1 MARQQADKAQTHSQ
15 CFVMQKT
22 RALEKTSLY
31 ALLDNAF
38 LSPSTISLK
47 LKRYTEKRSVRFKW
61 LGKHWL
67 YSVLVSLECHNKKPQ
82 TEGLNNRCL
91 CSDRSGSPSSRSQQ
105 GWFPGRPLFRA
116 CRQPPFCSVLTQP
129 CLCIQGESCGLFLV
143 YEDTGAISLGLPC
156 GLSRP

>member
-1 MARQQADKAQTHSQ
+1 MVRLST
-15 CFVMQKT
+15 CFVDGKAAGRQGTNPLAMLRDAKNT
-22 RALEKTSLY
+22 STEKTSLY
-31 ALLDNAF
+31 TLLDNAF

-82 TEGLNNRCL
+82 TGGLNNRCL

-105 GWFPGRPLFRA
+105 GWFPGRLADSHLFAQSSHSPASAFR
-116 CRQPPFCSVLTQP
+116 
-129 CLCIQGESCGLFLV
+129 ESPAVSSSFTRTPV
-143 YEDTGAISLGLPC
+143 PSH
-156 GLSRP
+156 